1 MKMPRINDTERGVAT
16 VEFAITA
23 TVFFMMLVVIAIGGH
38 LYWTNNALVEATRR
52 GARYAATQLKPGF
65 PNPGQTC
72 TDPAT
77 TNDPVKNMVLYNTAT
92 PANGAPPLVPGLAA
106 SNVTVCYSND
116 FGVGA
121 GTVSVK
127 IENYTYNLVLPGVS
141 RTITF
146 PPFQTTIVGENA
158 GYIPADK

>member
-1 MKMPRINDTERGVAT
+1 MKMHPIDDTQRGVAT

-23 TVFFMMLVVIAIGGH
+23 TVFFMMLVVIVIGGH
-38 LYWTNNALVEATRR
+38 IYWTNNALVEATRR
-52 GARYAATQLKPGF
+52 GARYAANQLKP
-65 PNPGQTC
+65 
-72 TDPAT
+72 AT
-77 TNDPVKNMVLYNTAT
+77 EACINTSSTVTPVKNMVLYNTAT
-92 PANGAPPLVPGLAA
+92 PGVGATPLIPGLAA
-106 SNVTVCYSND
+106 SNVTVCYDSN
-116 FGVGA
+116 FGVAA

-146 PPFQTTIVGENA
+146 PPFQTTVIGENA

>member
-1 MKMPRINDTERGVAT
+1 MKMQLINDTQRGVAT

-38 LYWTNNALVEATRR
+38 IYWTNNALVEATRR
-52 GARYAATQLKPGF
+52 GARYAANQLKPAS
-65 PNPGQTC
+65 QAC
-72 TDPAT
+72 TNAST
-77 TNDPVKNMVLYNTAT
+77 TVDPVKNMVLYNTAT
-92 PANGAPPLVPGLAA
+92 PANGAPPLVPGLTA
-106 SNVTVCYSND
+106 SNVTVCYDTD
-116 FGVGA
+116 FGVGT

>member
-1 MKMPRINDTERGVAT
+1 MNRRTTNNSERGVAT

-23 TVFFMMLVVIAIGGH
+23 TVFFMMLVVVVIGGH
-38 LYWTNNALVEATRR
+38 IYWTNNALVEATGR
-52 GARYAATQLKPGF
+52 GARYAANQLKPAT
-65 PNPGQTC
+65 QSC
-72 TDPAT
+72 TNSST
-77 TNDPVKNMVLYNTAT
+77 TVDPVKNVVLYNSPIAGTT
-92 PANGAPPLVPGLAA
+92 SIVPGLLA
-106 SNVTVCYSND
+106 SNVTVCYSTD
-116 FGVGA
+116 FGVAA

-146 PPFQTTIVGENA
+146 PPYQTTVAGENA